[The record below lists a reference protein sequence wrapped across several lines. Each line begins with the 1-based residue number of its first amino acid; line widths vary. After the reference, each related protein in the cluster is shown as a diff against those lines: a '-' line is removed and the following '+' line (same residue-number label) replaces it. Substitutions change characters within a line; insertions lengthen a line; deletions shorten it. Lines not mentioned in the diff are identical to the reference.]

1 MDDDFTLRSRSVMG
15 VELPYVSVKS
25 EEPKGPPYGL
35 SLTSGELDDAYFK
48 FREVRD
54 LIRDLAETENSIYR
68 LAYAIKKA
76 QKRANA
82 LKNIVIPGLDAEIFR
97 ITDALEEKEREE
109 FVRLKVVRAATSV
122 SKRRAKMRRPPL
134 HKALAAALVLAL
146 ALPLAGCSMSFE
158 SASAKALEA
167 LDGGVES
174 VHAELELS
182 LGASAGILGE
192 SADWTYPWA
201 SAWTPTAAARAAAF
215 CSPAAPALGTSSR
228 TGAANTTSISPRTA
242 GRSG

>member
-1 MDDDFTLRSRSVMG
+1 MPQTAPTKGNLTAAKRSRALASTGYELMDRKRNILIRELMALIDDARELQERIDATFAEAYASMRIAMIAMGGSAQMAAESVPVDDGFTLRSRSVMG

-109 FVRLKVVRAATSV
+109 FVRLKVVKGRNERLKEESEDAQAAST
-122 SKRRAKMRRPPL
+122 
-134 HKALAAALVLAL
+134 
-146 ALPLAGCSMSFE
+146 
-158 SASAKALEA
+158 
-167 LDGGVES
+167 
-174 VHAELELS
+174 
-182 LGASAGILGE
+182 
-192 SADWTYPWA
+192 
-201 SAWTPTAAARAAAF
+201 
-215 CSPAAPALGTSSR
+215 
-228 TGAANTTSISPRTA
+228 
-242 GRSG
+242 

>member
-1 MDDDFTLRSRSVMG
+1 MPQTAPTKSNLNAAKRSRTLASTGYELMDRKRNILIRELMALIDDARELQERIDATFAEAYASMRIAMIAMGGSAQLAAESVPVDDGFTLRSRSVMG

-109 FVRLKVVRAATSV
+109 FVRLKVVKGRNERLKEESEDAQAAST
-122 SKRRAKMRRPPL
+122 
-134 HKALAAALVLAL
+134 
-146 ALPLAGCSMSFE
+146 
-158 SASAKALEA
+158 
-167 LDGGVES
+167 
-174 VHAELELS
+174 
-182 LGASAGILGE
+182 
-192 SADWTYPWA
+192 
-201 SAWTPTAAARAAAF
+201 
-215 CSPAAPALGTSSR
+215 
-228 TGAANTTSISPRTA
+228 
-242 GRSG
+242 